1 MTVLI
6 DTCVLIYIAE
16 NKNVSEYARQAIDSA
31 RKTNSVLVS
40 PISAWELGVQVN
52 DKKKFADWLEPT
64 AINWFERF
72 LTTPGIALAPFDY
85 RIAIKSTSL
94 PGTFHRDPADRFL
107 VSTARELDCTIVT
120 RDRKILDYAAQ
131 GHVKAIAC

>member
-6 DTCVLIYIAE
+6 DTCVLIYIAGD
-16 NKNVSEYARQAIDSA
+16 KSISAIARRAIDDA
-31 RKTNSVLVS
+31 RKNAAVLVS

-52 DKKKFADWLEPT
+52 DKGKLTDWLEPT
-64 AINWFERF
+64 ALQWFERF
-72 LTTPGIALAPFDY
+72 LKIPGIMLAPFDY
-85 RIAIKSTSL
+85 RIAMKSTSL

-107 VSTARELDCTIVT
+107 VSTARQLDCAIIT
-120 RDRKILDYAAQ
+120 RDLKILDYATQ